1 MITYQ
6 LADNPHLSGPDLW
19 EYLKWTVDNIYHVLY
34 RTSWVVK
41 IFPLATKAGP
51 GLTGVHFSQWS
62 TQK

>member
-6 LADNPHLSGPDLW
+6 LADNLHSSGPDLW
-19 EYLKWTVDNIYHVLY
+19 EYLERTVDNTHHAWY
-34 RTSWVVK
+34 RTSCVVK